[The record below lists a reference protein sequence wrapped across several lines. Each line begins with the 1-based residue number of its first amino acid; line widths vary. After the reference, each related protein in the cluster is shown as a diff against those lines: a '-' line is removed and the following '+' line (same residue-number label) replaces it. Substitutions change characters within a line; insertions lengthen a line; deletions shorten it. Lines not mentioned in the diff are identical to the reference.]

1 MPIKLGSNEIK
12 DRALR
17 FSREWADETR
27 ERAEASSFWNAFFDV
42 FGIDRRRL
50 AQFEAPVKRRL
61 GGNKTSTGFID
72 LFWKGTL
79 IVEHKS
85 AGKSLEKAFDQAID
99 YFPGITN
106 QDDLPRFIL
115 VSDFQRFHLYDLIE
129 QKEHQF
135 ALDKL
140 HENIKLFGFMTGTQ
154 TVVYKEQDPA
164 NIIAAERMGKLHDQ
178 MRAVGYEGHALERYL
193 VRLLFCLFAEDT
205 SIFDRRQFQD
215 YIEQQTREDGAD
227 LAAKLDELFYL
238 LNIEEAKRLKNLDE
252 SLAAFPYVNGALFE
266 ERLPPAGFDRKMR
279 DSLLEACGLDWSKI
293 SPAIFGALFQ
303 SIMDS
308 KARRNLGAH
317 YTSEKNILKLIHP
330 LFLDQLNAEFE
341 ACGSNRARLADFHSK
356 IARLKFL
363 DPACGCGNFLVITYR
378 ELRLLELKL
387 LKKLYAKELESNQM
401 QNVELLVQC
410 DVDQFY
416 GIEIEEFPAQIA
428 QVALWLTDH
437 QMNLVA
443 SEAFGLYFR
452 RLPLKKSA
460 KIVHGN
466 ALRLDWA
473 DVVEK
478 SRLSFIL
485 GNPPFVGKKEQNE
498 MQKADTASVFAG
510 VKGAGVLDY
519 VCAWYLKAAK
529 LIKGSRTTGAFVST
543 NSISQGE
550 QPGILWP
557 ELWKES
563 IKIHFAHRTFSWSNE
578 AKGNAAVHCVI
589 IGFGAFA
596 SARPE
601 IFDYDDIKGNARTI
615 SAENINPYLVDA
627 SDRVLSNRRNSIS
640 DVSPI
645 VFGSMP
651 NDGGHLLLSDE
662 DRSALIHEEPNSE
675 KWIRPFVGSEEF
687 INSISRWCLW
697 LVEIQPSELKKMP
710 AILERVLR
718 VKNVRLSSNRST
730 TKNLAAK
737 PAIFGEVRQ
746 PNTPYIIIPSVS
758 SEKRR
763 FIPLGLLPSNVICS
777 NLNLLVPNGSLFE
790 LGVLQS
796 TMHMAWVRA
805 VCGRLESR
813 YRYSAGIVYNNFPW
827 PDSPTDKQKAA
838 IEAAAQAILDTRVKF
853 PSSSLADLYDPLT
866 MPNELA
872 KAHQNLDKA
881 VDAAYGFKG
890 KTDAERVAFLFVLYQ
905 KYTSLFAVEKPARR
919 AKQSRKKHP
928 VPAKIEMQVG

>member
-238 LNIEEAKRLKNLDE
+238 LNIEEGKRLKNLDE
-252 SLAAFPYVNGALFE
+252 SLTAFPYVNGALFE

-330 LFLDQLNAEFE
+330 LFLDQLNAELE

-466 ALRLDWA
+466 ALRMDWA

-529 LIKGSRTTGAFVST
+529 LINGSKTTGAFVST

-563 IKIHFAHRTFSWSNE
+563 LKIHFAHRTFSWSNE

-589 IGFGAFA
+589 IGFGAIA
-596 SARPE
+596 SAKPTL
-601 IFDYDDIKGNARTI
+601 FDYDDVKGDAKAI
-615 SAENINPYLVDA
+615 SAGNINPYLVNATDQ
-627 SDRVLSNRRNSIS
+627 VLLNRRTSICK
-640 DVSPI
+640 SPEI
-645 VFGSMP
+645 AFGSMP
-651 NDGGHLLLSDE
+651 NDDGNLLLSDLE
-662 DRSALIHEEPNSE
+662 MHALITQEPAS
-675 KWIRPFVGSEEF
+675 KRWIRRFVSADEF
-687 INSISRWCLW
+687 LNKKLRWCLW
-697 LVEIQPSELKKMP
+697 LNQILPNELRSLPNVFARVANVKAYRLQSAREATKKLATFPQKFGEDRQPTIPYLLIPRHSSE
-710 AILERVLR
+710 
-718 VKNVRLSSNRST
+718 NRS
-730 TKNLAAK
+730 
-737 PAIFGEVRQ
+737 
-746 PNTPYIIIPSVS
+746 
-758 SEKRR
+758 
-763 FIPLGLLPSNVICS
+763 FIPFETFDPSTVAADSCMTIAGATNID
-777 NLNLLVPNGSLFE
+777 F
-790 LGVLQS
+790 GVLQS

-805 VCGRLESR
+805 VCGRLKSDF
-813 YRYSAGIVYNNFPW
+813 RYSASIVYNNFPW
-827 PDSPTDKQKAA
+827 PEANSGKINAA
-838 IEAAAQAILDTRVKF
+838 IETAAQTVMEARAKF
-853 PSSSLADLYDPLT
+853 SASSLADLYNPLT
-866 MPNELA
+866 MPSELA
-872 KAHQNLDKA
+872 KSHQNLDKA

-905 KYTSLFAVEKPARR
+905 KYTSLFAVGKPAKR
-919 AKQSRKKHP
+919 AKQGRKKQSGE
-928 VPAKIEMQVG
+928 AKD